1 MSPHRVSPEEQGRA
15 LAVALDLRLRH
26 EEFKER
32 EVLFERPHPA
42 APVVSPQTAEP
53 QGSDLLLRRLEAENQ
68 LLRDF
73 HAAVLRSRSWRT
85 LQFFRG
91 LIGRQW

>member
-26 EEFKER
+26 EEFRER
-32 EVLFERPHPA
+32 EVLFARQVTVEPRVA
-42 APVVSPQTAEP
+42 GDPQEP
-53 QGSDLLLRRLEAENQ
+53 DLRLRRFEAENQ

-73 HAAVLRSRSWRT
+73 HAAVVRSRSWRT
-85 LQFFRG
+85 LQFLRS
-91 LIGRQW
+91 LIGRRW